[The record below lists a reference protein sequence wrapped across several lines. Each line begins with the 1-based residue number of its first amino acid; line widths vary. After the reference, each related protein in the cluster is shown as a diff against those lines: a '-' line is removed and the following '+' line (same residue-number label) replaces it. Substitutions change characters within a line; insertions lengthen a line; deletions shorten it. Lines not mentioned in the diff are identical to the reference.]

1 MEFINVIAQGDDKQ
15 HNARMGE
22 LKWCAE
28 LCSIICYAVSVYVV
42 RFGTRDFD
50 LNVCTREIAN
60 SNTDTHTR
68 TPSRRGWKNINPF
81 EKSWTL
87 GIKHAINE
95 SSFYNFYIQ
104 LNLLL
109 FSIKNGRQQ
118 KITIKDTW
126 AGVCVCLWA
135 SIENEESES
144 EWKRASETGDG
155 ERVGWNELKGKTKN
169 DLFMGAFFLSI
180 AYICRFSSEQTFL
193 RCVICCHSRAWN
205 DENEKKKE
213 RKEHATKKKTNSI
226 SVYNLRP
233 QI

>member
-1 MEFINVIAQGDDKQ
+1 M
-15 HNARMGE
+15 
-22 LKWCAE
+22 
-28 LCSIICYAVSVYVV
+28 LCL
-42 RFGTRDFD
+42 RFGTREFD

-144 EWKRASETGDG
+144 EWKRVSETGDG

-169 DLFMGAFFLSI
+169 DLFMGAFFSLHCLYMQIFKWANFSALRHLLS
-180 AYICRFSSEQTFL
+180 FSGMEWREWEEEGEKRT
-193 RCVICCHSRAWN
+193 R
-205 DENEKKKE
+205 NE
-213 RKEHATKKKTNSI
+213 KKTNSI